1 MTPPWLPALAFALG
15 AILALEVPMLLFGR
29 ELRARWLRAAFHLW
43 ALVVGGLVFLLES
56 ELLLA
61 WPRLWQ
67 GLGVAALTLGAL
79 VGYHLLVR
87 FLLRRPPAP
96 GAPPPAPK
104 LVRDV
109 VGWLLVLGAFLAGLA
124 AFGVTQLTAL
134 VVSSTVISAV
144 VGLALQDVLK
154 NLIAAMALQSERA
167 FASGDWLLVDGR
179 PARVV
184 DMSWRITHLRDS
196 EGHDLFEPNA
206 ALVTQRLVNLGAGDR
221 PVGWSV
227 RVGLPYAAPPQQVK
241 AALLAA
247 ARGAPGVV
255 EDPAPRA
262 FLETYGDSAIQYRLR
277 VWTRGVD
284 HLLRLADGVNTR
296 VWYQLQREGLAIP
309 FPVRTVELH
318 DMGREQPRRDE
329 EERARRLARLA
340 GVELFAALAPEH
352 RERLAAAARRLHY
365 DDGERLVE
373 EGEAGDSLV
382 VIDRGRV
389 RISKRAVDPGS
400 GSGVLLATL
409 GEGAFFGEMSLLTG
423 EPRSAT
429 AVSLG
434 GCEVLLLDREAVAPL
449 LAADPAVAETLSRVL
464 AERVAATAVRLESRR
479 ERAAAALP
487 EGTDSGSLLRRI
499 RSLFGLD
506 RR

>member
-1 MTPPWLPALAFALG
+1 MTPSWLPALAFALG
-15 AILALEVPMLLFGR
+15 AILAFEVPMLLFGR
-29 ELRARWLRAAFHLW
+29 ELKARWLRAAFHLW
-43 ALVVGGLVFLLES
+43 ALVTGGLVFLLES
-56 ELLLA
+56 ELLLD

-67 GLGVAALTLGAL
+67 GLGVASLTLGAL

-87 FLLRRPPAP
+87 FLLRRPPTA

-109 VGWLLVLGAFLAGLA
+109 VGWLLVLGAFMAGLA
-124 AFGVTQLTAL
+124 AFGVTKLTAL

-167 FASGDWLLVDGR
+167 FSSGDWLLLDGR
-179 PARVV
+179 PTRVV

-206 ALVTQRLVNLGAGDR
+206 ALVTQRLTNLGTGER

-247 ARGAPGVV
+247 ARGAPGVAD
-255 EDPAPRA
+255 EPPPRA
-262 FLETYGDSAIQYRLR
+262 FLESYGESAIQYRLR
-277 VWTRGVD
+277 VWTREVD
-284 HLLRLADGVNTR
+284 HLLRFADGVNSR
-296 VWYQLQREGLAIP
+296 IWYQLQREGLSIP
-309 FPVRTVELH
+309 FPIRTVELH
-318 DMGREQPRRDE
+318 DMAAERAEREAA
-329 EERARRLARLA
+329 ERARCLARID
-340 GVELFAALAPEH
+340 GVALFAALAPEH

-373 EGEAGDSLV
+373 EGEPGDSLM

-409 GEGAFFGEMSLLTG
+409 GEGEFFGEMSLLTG

-429 AVSLG
+429 VVGLG
-434 GCEVLLLDREAVAPL
+434 GCEVLVLDREAVAPL
-449 LAADPAVAETLSRVL
+449 LAVDPAVAETLSRLL
-464 AERVAATAVRLESRR
+464 AARVEATAASLESRR
-479 ERAAAALP
+479 ERDAKALP
-487 EGTDSGSLLRRI
+487 EETDSGPLLRRI
-499 RSLFGLD
+499 RALFGLD

>member
-1 MTPPWLPALAFALG
+1 MTPTWLPALAFALG
-15 AILALEVPMLLFGR
+15 AILAFEVPMLLFGR
-29 ELRARWLRAAFHLW
+29 GLAVRWLRAAFHLW
-43 ALVVGGLVFLLES
+43 VLATGGLVFLLEAG
-56 ELLLA
+56 LLLD

-67 GLGVAALTLGAL
+67 GLGVASLTLGAL

-87 FLLRRPPAP
+87 LLLRRPPAP

-109 VGWLLVLGAFLAGLA
+109 VGWVVVLGAFMTGLA
-124 AFGVTQLTAL
+124 VFGVTKLTAL

-206 ALVTQRLVNLGAGDR
+206 ALVMQRLVNLGAGER

-227 RVGLPYAAPPQQVK
+227 RVDLPYSVPPQRAK

-255 EDPAPRA
+255 DEPAPRA
-262 FLETYGDSAIQYRLR
+262 FLESYGDFSIHYRLR
-277 VWTRGVD
+277 VWTREVH
-284 HLLRLADGVNTR
+284 HLLRFADGVNSR
-296 VWYQLQREGLAIP
+296 VWYALQREGLSIP
-309 FPVRTVELH
+309 FPQRTVELH
-318 DMGREQPRRDE
+318 DMASAQLERDAA
-329 EERARRLARLA
+329 ERARCLARLD
-340 GVELFAALAPEH
+340 GVALFAALAPEH

-365 DDGERLVE
+365 DDGERLVQ
-373 EGEAGDSLV
+373 EGEPGDSLV

-389 RISKRAVDPGS
+389 RISKHTADPGS

-409 GEGAFFGEMSLLTG
+409 GEGEFFGEMSLLTG

-429 AVSLG
+429 VVALG

-479 ERAAAALP
+479 ERASAPLP
-487 EGTDSGSLLRRI
+487 EETDSGSLLRRI
-499 RSLFGLD
+499 RALFGLD